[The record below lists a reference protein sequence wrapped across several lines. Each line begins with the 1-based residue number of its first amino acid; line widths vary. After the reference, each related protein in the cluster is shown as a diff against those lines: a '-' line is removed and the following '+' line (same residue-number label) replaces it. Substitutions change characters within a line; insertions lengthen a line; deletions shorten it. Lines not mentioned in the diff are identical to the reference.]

1 MNLEDFYRGRG
12 EDYPVIIGRFM
23 GNENLL
29 KKFVKNFPDDPTYG
43 RLCEARYAF
52 IFRKYFEVFGRHTVI
67 EEVSQKI
74 GRTDIIYDY
83 DKQVLVNN
91 LEGLSMNNNDM
102 RSSEINGQRSF
113 DFLWSHLFSSSPS
126 TIS

>member
-1 MNLEDFYRGRG
+1 M
-12 EDYPVIIGRFM
+12 
-23 GNENLL
+23 
-29 KKFVKNFPDDPTYG
+29 
-43 RLCEARYAF
+43 
-52 IFRKYFEVFGRHTVI
+52 I

-91 LEGLSMNNNDM
+91 LEGLSMDNNDM

-113 DFLWSHLFSSSPS
+113 DFLWSHLF
-126 TIS
+126 